1 VNHNYVVMVVVL
13 LVWAALFFYLLRLEK
28 KIDKLIKETRKD

>member
-1 VNHNYVVMVVVL
+1 MNHNYVVMVVVL

-28 KIDKLIKETRKD
+28 KIDSLIKETKKD

>member
-1 VNHNYVVMVVVL
+1 MNHNYVVMVVVL

-28 KIDKLIKETRKD
+28 KIDNLIKETKKD

>member
-1 VNHNYVVMVVVL
+1 MNHNYVVMVVVL
-13 LVWAALFFYLLRLEK
+13 LVWAGLFFYLLRLEK